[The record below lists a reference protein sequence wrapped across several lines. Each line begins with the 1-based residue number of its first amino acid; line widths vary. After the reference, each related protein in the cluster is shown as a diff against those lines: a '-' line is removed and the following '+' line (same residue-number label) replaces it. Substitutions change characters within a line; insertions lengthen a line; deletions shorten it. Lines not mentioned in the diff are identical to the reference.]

1 MKIINDRY
9 EIIKPL
15 SRDNNWIEYLVS
27 DVQKSGMI
35 KRIRIF
41 DIEMSNFDFI
51 INMEEEFVE
60 LKNIVHENLLS
71 VYEFQPIY
79 TINGSRIN
87 RKQYFY
93 TYEHYDESRVVH
105 YIDLNKS
112 EVNSVLIQ
120 LCKVFRFLHFR
131 GVIYKYLNFDH
142 VLILKD
148 NHKVTVKLKDIANN
162 YVNDYHFKMD
172 HERFNQFIAPEIMW
186 GEEIDLTVD
195 IFSLGILFYY
205 LYYRIDYRLRT
216 ISNVV
221 KSSSVNDIHKFI
233 LKASSHIKEERHL
246 SINQFIDDISKLI
259 WIEVDHNDFSSYDRI
274 FDHTKIIGRDAIL
287 KDIRNLINEKYNKT
301 LNYNA
306 VYIRGESGIGKTR
319 ILKEIAQ
326 VAKFNRFAYIKLKP
340 KQVENIPFGTVKQI
354 LGFVSSHD
362 DVSPQLIQ
370 KYGAELSSVLPELQ
384 VKWNINPDQII
395 DVEEQYLRVLN
406 RVFNFFLEYCSD
418 KFILILVDDEEKIDP
433 RERYFYDQLLE
444 HNGVS
449 SYFLII
455 TGSEVK
461 SKENSKNEQL
471 RILKLPSLT
480 LEETGQIVKAT
491 LGVNYIPYRLTHRLM
506 LENQGKAS
514 ITKNMIFKLWQD
526 GYIYFDT
533 KKMQWEL
540 DGFDDHFVFEYFEG
554 RKEDYELLL
563 SDLKPKDIENLKRLS
578 ILKSSFNM
586 NFVFKFCHMDEETGY
601 AFFSEMEEKK
611 ILNKRISDV
620 EYVFVFHDN
629 EFKKVFFDMLSNSE
643 KKVLYK
649 EASNY
654 YEQRFMSSNEVNESI
669 IDYLIQCDDILL
681 AAKYCLIFADHFI
694 ESFNNIKASELL
706 NRASDLYEKLDDK
719 NKVIETSLRLIK
731 QLIKVGKLEDAY
743 EKANEIINLSKSYDE
758 ISHVD
763 AKLEFSNVLYYK
775 NDMARAFSIAEE
787 CIEKSIEINYFDGEF
802 KSAQMLCRCLTNT
815 VELDKHI
822 ELTRKYLKKSME
834 SDNEYYQAVFQNELG
849 VNHLYRNNYEESLR
863 AFSESLKCYK
873 NLGDEENIIKSY
885 NNIGVVHFDGFG
897 DYLVARDFF
906 RKAYTHSIN
915 RNYVV
920 ATPVHLN
927 NLGETYVTEGRYEM
941 AIKYF
946 EESHQIAEKIG
957 DKGVDL
963 LALLNLCNAYHLVE
977 KYGKAYTLMN
987 RLEHEF
993 ATLEKRDF
1001 NRQDY
1006 YLLHLDFFLSMQS
1019 IMKVDKWRYEFDDCS
1034 IEDDYRKYRIN
1045 IIDMVLKYKK
1055 NDIINEKREVPLKAL
1070 SELVEKTVKPSEV
1083 KLLRTFIM
1091 DVLIDLVDRYD
1102 YLSAEELFR
1111 LDMILA
1117 KRYNTKFIRLK
1128 NEVIEA
1134 ALSDF
1139 SIERIENL
1147 IEPIMSISH
1156 EFLWKVYKILG
1167 NENFNRNNLYQA
1179 LKYYLMALD
1188 VIYDLSNNVPLE
1200 YKETYI
1206 LYDNSKM
1213 SLKNNINKITK
1224 RLLSLDGVVQSVIY
1238 DERFETVE
1246 DFFDLSQLNRLYHSK
1261 EFNRLISEN
1270 NSVGEEVRFET
1281 SIDLIRNLEKDE
1293 INNLKLILKYLK
1305 QLTFAERAFIYLL
1318 DENDN
1323 ISQVIKADDASS
1335 DYDVSRLINNIGND
1349 IEGIL
1354 ITKINPKTNIQLLTN
1369 NQKSIICFPVYET
1382 SSVRNGN
1389 DKRKEDLLVTKQKI
1403 IGYVFMDSK
1412 NLINRFDETTFE
1424 QAKSFINLIYVFIDN
1439 YNLKRLSTIDKL
1451 TGVYLRKFIEQ
1462 KFALHMS
1469 IARQNNYNLSV
1480 IMLDIDK
1487 FKFVND
1493 TYGHRK
1499 GDEILTR
1506 LGEILNQSVR
1516 STDYVARYGGEEF
1529 IILLPEADSSS
1540 GLKVAEKTRMLIETS
1555 KLLGDEMPLTVSLG
1569 VSTYPKDGANEE
1581 ELIEKA
1587 DQALYYS
1594 KNNGRNQS
1602 TGWDHKLIKERH
1614 RYDRLTGILTGNI
1627 SSDTRTVKALIDILN
1642 QLEHCYTREESIR
1655 NSFISLLDITE
1666 GEEIQFIMFDENQNI
1681 KEVIY
1686 KKKGQEKISDELVL
1700 NDRLINRFKG
1710 TNNSNFFIDWEE
1722 VIAYDANLKVPNW
1735 KSYIIITFLNDTT
1748 SGILSIAVD
1757 IKDKEFE
1764 FSNYNFVDALK
1775 PVLEHVLFI
1784 QKG

>member
-1 MKIINDRY
+1 
-9 EIIKPL
+9 
-15 SRDNNWIEYLVS
+15 
-27 DVQKSGMI
+27 
-35 KRIRIF
+35 
-41 DIEMSNFDFI
+41 
-51 INMEEEFVE
+51 
-60 LKNIVHENLLS
+60 
-71 VYEFQPIY
+71 
-79 TINGSRIN
+79 
-87 RKQYFY
+87 
-93 TYEHYDESRVVH
+93 
-105 YIDLNKS
+105 
-112 EVNSVLIQ
+112 
-120 LCKVFRFLHFR
+120 
-131 GVIYKYLNFDH
+131 
-142 VLILKD
+142 
-148 NHKVTVKLKDIANN
+148 
-162 YVNDYHFKMD
+162 
-172 HERFNQFIAPEIMW
+172 
-186 GEEIDLTVD
+186 
-195 IFSLGILFYY
+195 
-205 LYYRIDYRLRT
+205 
-216 ISNVV
+216 
-221 KSSSVNDIHKFI
+221 
-233 LKASSHIKEERHL
+233 
-246 SINQFIDDISKLI
+246 
-259 WIEVDHNDFSSYDRI
+259 
-274 FDHTKIIGRDAIL
+274 
-287 KDIRNLINEKYNKT
+287 
-301 LNYNA
+301 
-306 VYIRGESGIGKTR
+306 
-319 ILKEIAQ
+319 
-326 VAKFNRFAYIKLKP
+326 
-340 KQVENIPFGTVKQI
+340 
-354 LGFVSSHD
+354 
-362 DVSPQLIQ
+362 
-370 KYGAELSSVLPELQ
+370 
-384 VKWNINPDQII
+384 
-395 DVEEQYLRVLN
+395 
-406 RVFNFFLEYCSD
+406 
-418 KFILILVDDEEKIDP
+418 
-433 RERYFYDQLLE
+433 
-444 HNGVS
+444 
-449 SYFLII
+449 
-455 TGSEVK
+455 
-461 SKENSKNEQL
+461 
-471 RILKLPSLT
+471 
-480 LEETGQIVKAT
+480 
-491 LGVNYIPYRLTHRLM
+491 M

-554 RKEDYELLL
+554 RKEDYESLL
-563 SDLKPKDIENLKRLS
+563 SDLNPIYTENLKRLS
-578 ILKSSFNM
+578 ILRSSFNM
-586 NFVFKFCHMDEETGY
+586 NFVFRFCHLDEETGY
-601 AFFSEMEEKK
+601 AFLGEMEEKK

-629 EFKKVFFDMLSNSE
+629 EFKRVFFDMLTIDE
-643 KKVLYK
+643 RKALYK
-649 EASNY
+649 EASDY
-654 YEQRFMSSNEVNESI
+654 YEQRFMANNEVNESL
-669 IDYLIQCDDILL
+669 IDYLIQCDELL
-681 AAKYCLIFADHFI
+681 MAAKYCIIFADHFI
-694 ESFNNIKASELL
+694 GSFNNLKASELL
-706 NRASDLYEKLDDK
+706 DRASGLYEKLGDK
-719 NKVIETSLRLIK
+719 NKVIETGLRLIK

-763 AKLEFSNVLYYK
+763 SKLELSNVLYYK
-775 NDMARAFSIAEE
+775 NDVETAYAIAEE
-787 CIEKSIEINYFDGEF
+787 CIRKSIEIQYIDGEF

-815 VELDKHI
+815 VDLDKHI
-822 ELTRKYLKKSME
+822 ELTRSYLDKCMISG
-834 SDNEYYQAVFQNELG
+834 NEYYQAVFQNELG
-849 VNHLYRNNYEESLR
+849 VNHLYRNNYEDSLG

-873 NLGDEENIIKSY
+873 NLNDEENIIKAY
-885 NNIGVVHFDGFG
+885 NNMGVVHFDGYG
-897 DYLVARDFF
+897 DYVVARDFF

-915 RNYVV
+915 RNYIV
-920 ATPVHLN
+920 ATPIHLN
-927 NLGETYVTEGRYEM
+927 NLGETYMTEGRYEM

-963 LALLNLCNAYHLVE
+963 LALLNLCSAYNQVE
-977 KYGKAYTLMN
+977 KYGKAFTLMN

-993 ATLEKRDF
+993 STLEKRDF

-1006 YLLHLDFFLSMQS
+1006 YLLHLDFFLSMHS
-1019 IMKVDKWRYEFDDCS
+1019 IMKVDKWRYEFGYHS
-1034 IEDDYRKYRIN
+1034 IEDDYRIYRVQ
-1045 IIDMVLKYKK
+1045 IIDMILKYKK
-1055 NDIINEKREVPLKAL
+1055 NDIVNEKREIPLKTIGN
-1070 SELVEKTVKPSEV
+1070 LVEKTVKPSEV

-1091 DVLIDLVDRYD
+1091 DVLIDLIDRYD

-1111 LDMILA
+1111 LDSILA

-1147 IEPIMSISH
+1147 IEPIKAISH

-1213 SLKNNINKITK
+1213 SLKNSINKITK
-1224 RLLSLDGVVQSVIY
+1224 RLLSLDGIIQNVIY

-1246 DFFDLSQLNRLYHSK
+1246 DFFDLNQLNRLYHSK
-1261 EFNRLISEN
+1261 EFIRLITEN
-1270 NSVGEEVRFET
+1270 IDDRDEVRFET

-1305 QLTFAERAFIYLL
+1305 HLTFAERAFIYLL

-1323 ISQVIKADDASS
+1323 ISQVIKADESCE
-1335 DYDVSRLINNIGND
+1335 DYDVSKLINNIGND
-1349 IEGIL
+1349 IDGIL
-1354 ITKINPKTNIQLLTN
+1354 ITKINPKTNIQLLSD

-1382 SSVRNGN
+1382 SSVKNAN
-1389 DKRKEDLLVTKQKI
+1389 DKRKEDLLVTKQKV

-1412 NLINRFDETTFE
+1412 NLINRFDEVTFE

-1506 LGEILNQSVR
+1506 LGEILNNSVR

-1529 IILLPEADSSS
+1529 IILLPEADSES
-1540 GLKVAEKTRMLIETS
+1540 GYRVAEKTRTLIENS
-1555 KLLGDEMPLTVSLG
+1555 KLLGDDKPLTVSLG

-1602 TGWDHKLIKERH
+1602 TSWDHKLIKEKH

-1642 QLEHCYTREESIR
+1642 QLDHSFSREESIR
-1655 NSFISLLDITE
+1655 NAFISLLDITE
-1666 GEEIQFIMFDENQNI
+1666 GDEIQFIKFDENQNI
-1681 KEVIY
+1681 EEVIY

-1700 NDRLINRFKG
+1700 NERLTGRFKG
-1710 TNNSNFFIDWEE
+1710 TDNSGYFIDWEE

-1735 KSYIIITFLNDTT
+1735 KSYIIITFLKGKT

-1775 PVLEHVLFI
+1775 PVLEHVLFN
-1784 QKG
+1784 